1 MIITTTEN
9 YGLNYEVI
17 GLVKASI
24 CLSCNVVQDTAA
36 TLKNLMG
43 GEISNYT
50 NALDSASDQIIE
62 RVSAKAKEKGADM
75 VIGFRIQAANITTG
89 AVDLIGYGT
98 AIKTLVPKKCEA

>member
-9 YGLNYEVI
+9 FGLNYEII
-17 GLVKASI
+17 GLVRTAI

-43 GEISNYT
+43 GEISNYSC
-50 NALDSASDQIIE
+50 AMESATEQLIE
-62 RVSAKAKEKGADM
+62 RIGKKATDLGADM
-75 VIGFRIQAANITTG
+75 VIGFRLQTANITSG

-98 AIKTLVPKKCEA
+98 AIKLIGSKQQEA